1 MVILYRYILKE
12 YTGPFF
18 FALFIITFILILD
31 LLREMSDLILR
42 KGIGIQI
49 VSEVFFYNLAW
60 MLALSVPMAV
70 LVATLMAFGR
80 LSADN
85 EIIAMETSG
94 VGLSRLILPVLAV
107 SIILAVLLV
116 VFNNAVLPEFNH
128 RSRVLISA
136 IHRKKPALSFKDKEG
151 LFINDIPG
159 YSILIKKVDQRHS
172 KIQGITIYQRGGRKS
187 PLVIRAKSGQVEYH
201 KDEDILTL
209 ILYDGELHQ
218 IDEQNPDRYIRTK
231 FKKHLVRIG
240 EVGNKLYTQASEY
253 RGDREMSTKMMQE
266 KIVAYRQQIESYQ
279 IEMEN
284 IINSHFN
291 GHPPGKIP
299 KLTFSSSSELTP
311 EQRRALVRLRT
322 RSQEIEIRQR
332 NINKYLV
339 EVHKKYSIPAACIV
353 FTLVGVP
360 LGIMAKRGGMAV
372 GFGISIGFFLLYWAF
387 LIGGEEL
394 ADRMIIPPALAM
406 WAPNILIGIGGIL
419 LIIHSVKQITFF
431 RWEKAKTYLRKIKHQ
446 KKR

>member
-1 MVILYRYILKE
+1 
-12 YTGPFF
+12 
-18 FALFIITFILILD
+18 
-31 LLREMSDLILR
+31 
-42 KGIGIQI
+42 
-49 VSEVFFYNLAW
+49 
-60 MLALSVPMAV
+60 
-70 LVATLMAFGR
+70 
-80 LSADN
+80 
-85 EIIAMETSG
+85 
-94 VGLSRLILPVLAV
+94 
-107 SIILAVLLV
+107 
-116 VFNNAVLPEFNH
+116 
-128 RSRVLISA
+128 
-136 IHRKKPALSFKDKEG
+136 
-151 LFINDIPG
+151 
-159 YSILIKKVDQRHS
+159 
-172 KIQGITIYQRGGRKS
+172 
-187 PLVIRAKSGQVEYH
+187 PLVIRAKSGQAEYH
-201 KDEDILTL
+201 EDEDILTL

-266 KIVAYRQQIESYQ
+266 KIAAYRQQIESYH

-291 GHPPGKIP
+291 GDPAGKIP
-299 KLTFSSSSELTP
+299 KLTFLSSSELTP
-311 EQRRALVRLRT
+311 KQRRALVKLRT

-360 LGIMAKRGGMAV
+360 LGIMAKRGGMAM

-406 WAPNILIGIGGIL
+406 WAPNIIIGIGGIL

-431 RWEKAKTYLRKIKHQ
+431 RWEKAKTYLRKIKH
-446 KKR
+446 